1 MNQNT
6 QSENELKTP
15 NIQEIDF
22 SSIKDDGNEGY
33 DSPFPDQNDHAVS
46 LPFTNGKR
54 KNKSN
59 QFDLKDIS
67 EGKLKLYQ
75 KMLRLKAEN
84 ADRMDKHFYKRKGL
98 HLIVVCIILYLV
110 IVTGDSLLSAKG
122 YQISSYADGF
132 VELLKFL
139 ISTLIGY
146 VFVDSVKHKEK
157 KDETDEE

>member
-6 QSENELKTP
+6 QSENELQVP
-15 NIQEIDF
+15 NVQEIDL
-22 SSIKDDGNEGY
+22 SSIEDDGNEGF
-33 DSPFPDQNDHAVS
+33 DSPFPTQNNHIS
-46 LPFTNGKR
+46 PFSFINGKR
-54 KNKSN
+54 NNKSN

-75 KMLRLKAEN
+75 KMLKLKAEN

-98 HLIVVCIILYLV
+98 HLIVVCIFLYLV
-110 IVTGDSLLSAKG
+110 IVVGDSLLSAKG
-122 YQISSYADGF
+122 YQISSYTDGF